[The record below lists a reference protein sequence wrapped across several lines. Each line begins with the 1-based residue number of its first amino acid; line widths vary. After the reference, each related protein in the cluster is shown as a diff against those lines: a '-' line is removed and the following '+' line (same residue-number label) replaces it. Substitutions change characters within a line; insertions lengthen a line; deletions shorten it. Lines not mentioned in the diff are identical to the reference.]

1 MRPVVTPFLFPVAK
15 DFLPGSFLIATSL
28 WNRREASRAENQ
40 FLGGRI
46 RISSEFANA
55 AGGALVAAY
64 EDSVSRTITS
74 ETRRDIKAER
84 RGKDLLRSIGT
95 EFEDRVAAGTGRLVE
110 LPVL

>member
-1 MRPVVTPFLFPVAK
+1 VTPFLFPVAK
-15 DFLPGSFLIATSL
+15 DFALLFFDRYVSTEPTGSQSGRKSVSRWADQDLIGICQCG
-28 WNRREASRAENQ
+28 W
-40 FLGGRI
+40 
-46 RISSEFANA
+46 
-55 AGGALVAAY
+55 GALVAAY